1 MEAGRLVRS
10 LLQYF
15 SQDDRTFSQ
24 DDKIIE
30 CDTVRGV
37 HILNMSKRWNC

>member
-1 MEAGRLVRS
+1 MVEAGRLVRS

-15 SQDDRTFSQ
+15 SQDDRTFT
-24 DDKIIE
+24 KVIV

-37 HILNMSKRWNC
+37 HTLNMSRR